1 MRWIVGSKDMLS
13 DRPILAFPKVFIT
26 FCFYPLYGKCSF
38 PHIALPTLGNCYLMG
53 KKEKKIILY
62 FLINGEV
69 EVIFMFIIGH
79 FYHGLFVHVL
89 YL

>member
-26 FCFYPLYGKCSF
+26 FCFYPMYGKCSF

-69 EVIFMFIIGH
+69 E
-79 FYHGLFVHVL
+79 LFSYV
-89 YL
+89 YY